1 MDFKKSGLIIDH
13 FSDLISNQT
22 EEHKGPIK
30 VDSELNLASFRIQLE
45 NQNLN
50 KESVPNSPSDMRG
63 LQISPIA
70 LIIEPFRNFTSESK
84 EYERGISQPQFI
96 NIVSP
101 ASDEENEDIEKS
113 ISLLTPNLKKLK
125 FNQFTPTFPLKT
137 DENISWDDLSVRKGQ
152 VEVEDVHKV
161 NNQTP
166 DFSDISNIER
176 DSRSNGIGT
185 YSELPTLLDAQVA
198 KSGET
203 PKDFSQEAEKE
214 IEIKPQE
221 IQDLAEDP
229 LPEPN
234 SINISHS
241 FVKNNET
248 LIFPSEPKI
257 EAAKTCYSE
266 KSLKKKRLLFK
277 TPSIPN
283 MIPIK
288 KGSFSGNQSSIF
300 TSNTPL
306 IRMKKSSSG
315 SINPARIKPKSRT
328 SIDVKINGSPE
339 LQKSK
344 SKSKTMKL
352 PKLKEEVKAKT
363 KTQFVPYM
371 NDWSKSMLK
380 THFNVELKSNK
391 DPSSIKS
398 LVTKVV
404 KKRNKIVKG
413 DSVK

>member
-1 MDFKKSGLIIDH
+1 MDLKKSGLIIDH
-13 FSDLISNQT
+13 FSDLISNKS
-22 EEHKGPIK
+22 EEQQGPIK
-30 VDSELNLASFRIQLE
+30 VDSDLNLASFRIQLE
-45 NQNLN
+45 NQNSS
-50 KESVPNSPSDMRG
+50 KESIQNSPSDMRG

-84 EYERGISQPQFI
+84 EYEGGISQPQFI

-113 ISLLTPNLKKLK
+113 IFLLTPSLKKLK
-125 FNQFTPTFPLKT
+125 FNQCTPTFPLKSE
-137 DENISWDDLSVRKGQ
+137 ENISWDDLSIRKEQ
-152 VEVEDVHKV
+152 VGVEDVHKV
-161 NNQTP
+161 NNQAP

-203 PKDFSQEAEKE
+203 PKDLSQEVEKE
-214 IEIKPQE
+214 IEIKAKG
-221 IQDLAEDP
+221 IHDLSDDP
-229 LPEPN
+229 LPEPS

-248 LIFPSEPKI
+248 LIFPQENKI
-257 EAAKTCYSE
+257 EATKNCNSE
-266 KSLKKKRLLFK
+266 KSIRKRLLFE
-277 TPSIPN
+277 TTSIPSIVS
-283 MIPIK
+283 IK
-288 KGSFSGNQSSIF
+288 KNSFLGNHSNIF

-306 IRMKKSSSG
+306 IKIKKSSSG

-328 SIDVKINGSPE
+328 SIDAKINGSPE
-339 LQKSK
+339 MHKSK
-344 SKSKTMKL
+344 SKSKTLKL

-380 THFNVELKSNK
+380 THFNVELKANK